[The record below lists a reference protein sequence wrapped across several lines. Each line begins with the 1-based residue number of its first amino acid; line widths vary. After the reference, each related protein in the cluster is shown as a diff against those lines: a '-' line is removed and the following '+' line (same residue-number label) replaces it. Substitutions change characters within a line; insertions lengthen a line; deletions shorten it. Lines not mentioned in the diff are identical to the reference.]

1 MANLYAFQITE
12 EFEEVPVQSRGFGIL
27 DVGYRS
33 EVTIFSLIGGV
44 RIIFKTWMTITW

>member
-1 MANLYAFQITE
+1 MFSRDSIRYLILFSTVVITQITE

-33 EVTIFSLIGGV
+33 EVYIAM
-44 RIIFKTWMTITW
+44 II